1 MGCAGT
7 SGDTPSSVW
16 AGGAALAAAAP
27 CSGFGCAA
35 GMDTAASK
43 AAAALEKKQQSV
55 LAEIENR
62 VNTCLKEYE
71 ELESADR
78 FQSLRRDDQAELT
91 IGELAQAGRARVGV
105 VLGALDET
113 SVERQEVIVDL
124 KRTID
129 GQMRGGA
136 DAERDARKND
146 EEADLLLDSVDERD
160 VMEKIESMEALHS
173 RAEENGVQVLAM
185 AKGASAALRP
195 LQRQLKAEIAESRQM
210 KAELEE
216 EMQGMRAL
224 HEALEKQIESK
235 DAALYA
241 AKQEL
246 SAKPVKA
253 AKPSKAKKGS
263 GADVALRDGAT
274 SPSPPEPLLFEQV
287 LFVLLHSPPPSPSP
301 WASLSPRPHHHP
313 RPHPRPHPRS
323 RPHPQRSAVRAGVTA
338 RQGLRAGARGRQAA
352 DAADRGAAQEFAGAS
367 AALGPL
373 NAAADQ

>member
-1 MGCAGT
+1 M
-7 SGDTPSSVW
+7 
-16 AGGAALAAAAP
+16 
-27 CSGFGCAA
+27 
-35 GMDTAASK
+35 
-43 AAAALEKKQQSV
+43 EKKQQSV

-210 KAELEE
+210 KAELKE

-287 LFVLLHSPPPSPSP
+287 LFVPSPSPPPSPSP
-301 WASLSPRPHHHP
+301 SP
-313 RPHPRPHPRS
+313 
-323 RPHPQRSAVRAGVTA
+323 
-338 RQGLRAGARGRQAA
+338 
-352 DAADRGAAQEFAGAS
+352 
-367 AALGPL
+367 
-373 NAAADQ
+373 